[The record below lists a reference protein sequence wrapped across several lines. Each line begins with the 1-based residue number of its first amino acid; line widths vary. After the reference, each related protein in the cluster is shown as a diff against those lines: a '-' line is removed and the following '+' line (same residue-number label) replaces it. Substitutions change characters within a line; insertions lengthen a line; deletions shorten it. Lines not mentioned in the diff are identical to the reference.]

1 MEEKVGA
8 DDVGSEEDDVDAQ
21 GKFFVAIN
29 VRSRHRKLHI
39 CGRCGTKPGQNFA
52 AYEPHNNLK
61 GVKLK
66 FPLWPLL
73 EGQRPKGSRGKL
85 DDDEFERHGLS
96 SKKKGRGNSIWGT
109 GVMTCMCMQR
119 GRDVAKT
126 ARPSEVPANPSDA
139 KGARSGRV
147 MY

>member
-96 SKKKGRGNSIWGT
+96 SKKKGERELHLGDRSHDVHVHATGEGRGQNGP
-109 GVMTCMCMQR
+109 
-119 GRDVAKT
+119 AK
-126 ARPSEVPANPSDA
+126 
-139 KGARSGRV
+139 
-147 MY
+147 